1 MIARALAAL
10 LDARERTLAALLVG
24 GAALLAVEVRF
35 EHREALGERWPAW
48 IPLVYALALAVG
60 GVAALARWERGG
72 RQALLGMFALGMLV
86 GPAGVLFHSGGH
98 PLRAVGEV
106 LSAWALQPGQSGGIG
121 RDHPPALAPLAF
133 GGLAALG
140 VVVCARGRL
149 RGR

>member
-10 LDARERTLAALLVG
+10 LEARDRTLAALLVG

-48 IPLVYALALAVG
+48 IPLVYAVALAVLG
-60 GVAALARWERGG
+60 AAALARWERGG
-72 RQALLGMFALGMLV
+72 REALLRLFALGLVV
-86 GPAGVLFHSGGH
+86 GPAGVLFHTGGH

-106 LSAWALQPGQSGGIG
+106 LSAWALRPGESGGIG

-133 GGLAALG
+133 AGLSALG